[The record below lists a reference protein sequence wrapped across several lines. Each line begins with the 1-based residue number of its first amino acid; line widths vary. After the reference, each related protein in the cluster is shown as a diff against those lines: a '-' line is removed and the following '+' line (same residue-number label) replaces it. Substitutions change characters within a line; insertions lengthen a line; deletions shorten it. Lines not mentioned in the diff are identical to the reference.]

1 MTTLL
6 HVAVSPRA
14 EASHSR
20 RAAQLVLDRLRAA
33 SPGLRVIERDLAAA
47 PLPHPDA
54 PFVEAS
60 LMPDANRTGTHRA
73 TLALSE
79 ALIAEL
85 EAADA
90 VLISTPVHNFTA
102 PSVLKAWIDMVVR
115 PERTFGRTPSGK
127 VGMLPD
133 RAVLVV
139 AASGGAFDG
148 SPHAQTDFLIPYLRH
163 VFATVGI
170 HHVDGLRLQN
180 LGRGPEQVAH
190 AFEAFGRELAD
201 RMLLMPMMA

>member
-139 AASGGAFDG
+139 AASGTC
-148 SPHAQTDFLIPYLRH
+148 SPPSASTMSTGCGCR
-163 VFATVGI
+163 TWGVGRSRSPTRSKRSGVNSPI
-170 HHVDGLRLQN
+170 GCC
-180 LGRGPEQVAH
+180 
-190 AFEAFGRELAD
+190 
-201 RMLLMPMMA
+201 